1 MGVKL
6 LCLVILVENIW
17 RKCHKVIVN
26 IVNLVITVLTEKDIS
41 QVSRVSSALGNPTRL
56 RIVDLIS
63 ETKRPLHIKAVAEIM
78 KKDYAAVYRHVKVLQ
93 GSGLL
98 EVYEVGRSRVL
109 YPKNVE
115 LIKQFI
121 QVANKMIQ
129 EKE

>member
-1 MGVKL
+1 VKP
-6 LCLVILVENIW
+6 
-17 RKCHKVIVN
+17 
-26 IVNLVITVLTEKDIS
+26 VLTEEDIS
-41 QVSRVSSALGNPTRL
+41 QVSKVSSALGNPTRI

-109 YPKNVE
+109 SPKNVE
-115 LIKQFI
+115 LFKQFV
-121 QVANKMIQ
+121 QVAKKMVHEEQ
-129 EKE
+129 